1 MDSNL
6 SKWFQLLARVNSN
19 IDPQRLVEHAYQ
31 KSSVPVYPAR
41 EKVFAALELTA
52 PEDVKVVILGQ
63 DPYHTP
69 GQAQGLAFSLL
80 DGGKSQ
86 PSVRNILKE
95 LEDDLG
101 EARVSQDFTSWAKQG
116 VLLLN
121 TALTVEEGKPGSMM
135 KLWAPFTE
143 ALIQGVS
150 DLPQPI
156 VFVLWGN
163 HAQGYSQLI
172 GDKKHILSSP
182 HPSPFSARK
191 GFFGSKPFSK
201 ANAFLEENGLKSIDW
216 IG

>member
-1 MDSNL
+1 MSSNL
-6 SKWFQLLARVNSN
+6 SKWFQLLVRVDGS
-19 IDPQRLVEHAYQ
+19 IDPQRLVERAYQ
-31 KSSVPVYPAR
+31 NSNVPVCPAR

-95 LEDDLG
+95 LEDNLG
-101 EARVSQDFTSWAKQG
+101 KARASQDFTSWAKQG

-121 TALTVEEGKPGSMM
+121 TALTVKEGNPGSMM

-143 ALIQGVS
+143 ALIKGVS

-163 HAQGYSQLI
+163 HAQRYSQLI
-172 GDKKHILSSP
+172 DDKKYILSSP

-191 GFFGSKPFSK
+191 GFFGSNPFSK
-201 ANAFLEENGLKSIDW
+201 VNALLEENNLKPIDW

>member
-1 MDSNL
+1 MDSNV
-6 SKWFQLLARVNSN
+6 SKWFQLLARVDSN
-19 IDPQRLVEHAYQ
+19 IDPLHLVECAYQ
-31 KSSVPVYPAR
+31 KSNAPVYPAR

-52 PEDVKVVILGQ
+52 PEEVKVVILGQ

-101 EARVSQDFTSWAKQG
+101 EARTSQDFTSWARQG

-135 KLWAPFTE
+135 KLWAPFAE
-143 ALIQGVS
+143 ALIKGVS

-156 VFVLWGN
+156 IFVLWGN

-172 GDKKHILSSP
+172 GDKKYILSSP

-201 ANAFLEENGLKSIDW
+201 VNALLEENGLNPVNW